1 MRGWWKG
8 NPYFLRYLAMEATSV
23 LIALYALILLLGLWH
38 LTRGEAA
45 WEAWLTL
52 LRSPASITLHAVLLP
67 VFAYHSYSWF
77 RIMPKTLP
85 AVYWRGTKLAQTRI
99 TAIGIVAAVVVN
111 LAIVVFF
118 AGAGF

>member
-23 LIALYALILLLGLWH
+23 LIALYALILLLGLWR
-38 LTRGEAA
+38 LAEGETAYND
-45 WEAWLTL
+45 WLSM
-52 LRSPASITLHAVLLP
+52 LRSPASVALHAVLLP

-77 RIMPKTLP
+77 RIMPKTIP
-85 AVYWRGTKLAQTRI
+85 GIYWRGTRLAQPVI

-111 LAIVVFF
+111 LAIVVLL
-118 AGAGF
+118 AGAGS